1 MEKKEEMERKDGNG
15 EREDGKLGGV
25 WGWDWEWGKGGVAIP
40 QTLQQLSVNLGNY
53 WCKK

>member
-1 MEKKEEMERKDGNG
+1 MGKGRMENWEGFGVGIENG
-15 EREDGKLGGV
+15 V
-25 WGWDWEWGKGGVAIP
+25 KGGVAIP